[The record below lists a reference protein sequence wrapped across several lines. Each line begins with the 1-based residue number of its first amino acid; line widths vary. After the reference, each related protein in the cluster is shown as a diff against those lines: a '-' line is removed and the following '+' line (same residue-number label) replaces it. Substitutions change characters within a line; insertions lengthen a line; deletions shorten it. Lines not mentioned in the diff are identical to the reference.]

1 MPNLNT
7 PTWVAQGA
15 AGHVNQGF
23 SGPFFER
30 FARSVPHFLKGAA
43 PVLPR
48 PTRRFERDAR
58 LNPQILKGMAKL
70 AASLC

>member
-1 MPNLNT
+1 MRGGSSIL
-7 PTWVAQGA
+7 
-15 AGHVNQGF
+15 AGGSRLVTQPGLF
-23 SGPFFER
+23 RPFFFER

-58 LNPQILKGMAKL
+58 LTPQILKGMEHTGM
-70 AASLC
+70 S